1 MELEE
6 RVRLAKKGDENV
18 FYELIQERKKTLY
31 ITAYT
36 YVKNQQDALDIVH
49 DTVLKAYIG
58 IKKLKEPR
66 FFNTWLTRILIN
78 CSIDHLRKNKKTE
91 VLDENTN
98 SRLAVNI
105 DSSEESLDLY
115 NAITKL
121 NEKCKIVVT
130 LKYFQNLTLEEISQ
144 VLDYPLGTVKST
156 LHKALKEL
164 RLELAE
170 EGDLY

>member
-1 MELEE
+1 LELEE

-18 FYELIQERKKTLY
+18 FYELIEERKKTLY

-164 RLELAE
+164 RLELSE